1 MRALLKRVAEAT
13 LLAVTRWSADRR
25 LAGRV
30 LILAYHNIQPKGD
43 RPVGDRSLH
52 LPEEVFARQLDVL
65 GERVDIV
72 PLGRVLEPA
81 SNGRIRV
88 AITWDDAYEGAMT
101 VGVEQVLARGFPA
114 AVFVA
119 PGMLGGRTFWWDAV
133 AGPVDLDPAVRQ
145 TALTAAEG
153 DTDRV
158 ERMAGGLGWSWTE
171 MPVSARTASEAT
183 VLHAAGRGIA
193 IGAHSWNHPNLT
205 AVSAERL
212 QSELERSRAWCDTTP
227 TPLNWLAYPYGLY
240 DRTVITAA
248 TGAGFEGAL
257 RIDGGW
263 SDPRAG
269 DPFAVA
275 RLNVPA
281 GLSGN
286 GFGLRLAGVLG

>member
-1 MRALLKRVAEAT
+1 MRALLKRVAEST

-30 LILAYHNIQPKGD
+30 LILAYHNIVPKGD
-43 RPVGDRSLH
+43 RPAGDRSLH
-52 LPEEVFARQLDVL
+52 LPEEAFARQLDVL
-65 GERVDIV
+65 GERTDIV
-72 PLGRVLEPA
+72 PLDRVLGPA
-81 SNGRIRV
+81 SNRRLRV

-101 VGVEQVLARGFPA
+101 VGVEQVLARGLPA
-114 AVFVA
+114 CVFVA

-145 TALTAAEG
+145 AALTDAQG
-153 DTDRV
+153 DTDTV
-158 ERMAGGLGWSWTE
+158 ERMATGRGWSWTE
-171 MPVSARTASEAT
+171 MPGSARTASEAT
-183 VLHAAGRGIA
+183 VLHAADRGIA
-193 IGAHSWNHPNLT
+193 IGAHSWSHPNLT
-205 AVSAERL
+205 VVSPERL
-212 QSELERSRAWCDTTP
+212 QSELERSRAWCAATP
-227 TPLNWLAYPYGLY
+227 TPANWLAYPYGLY
-240 DRTVITAA
+240 NRAVVGAA
-248 TGAGFEGAL
+248 AEAGFEGAL

-263 SDPRAG
+263 SDPRTG